1 MTCTLITVKYNSNS
15 ITMSSTF
22 TASNMKENMVSKLK
36 KSLTCGFTTYCP
48 LVADLMS
55 NECSNSRVNDSIV
68 LAGLGRGDDCEYTS
82 SGGGG

>member
-1 MTCTLITVKYNSNS
+1 MGHKKKERERTIS

-22 TASNMKENMVSKLK
+22 TVSNMKENMAPKLK

>member
-1 MTCTLITVKYNSNS
+1 MP
-15 ITMSSTF
+15 STF
-22 TASNMKENMVSKLK
+22 TVSNIKENMVSKLK

-68 LAGLGRGDDCEYTS
+68 LAGLGRGDDCGYTS

>member
-1 MTCTLITVKYNSNS
+1 MSLSLTDSNK
-15 ITMSSTF
+15 
-22 TASNMKENMVSKLK
+22 KENMASKLK

-68 LAGLGRGDDCEYTS
+68 LAGLGRGDDCGYTS
-82 SGGGG
+82 SEGGG

>member
-1 MTCTLITVKYNSNS
+1 MP
-15 ITMSSTF
+15 STF
-22 TASNMKENMVSKLK
+22 TVSNMKENMAAKLK

-68 LAGLGRGDDCEYTS
+68 LAGLGRGGDCGYTS